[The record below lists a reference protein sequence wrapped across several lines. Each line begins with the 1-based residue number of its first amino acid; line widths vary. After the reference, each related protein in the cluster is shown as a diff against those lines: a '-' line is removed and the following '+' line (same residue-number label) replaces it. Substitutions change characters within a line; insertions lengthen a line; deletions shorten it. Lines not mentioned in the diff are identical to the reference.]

1 MRVESNINPMYCVLD
16 CYPKLSALLCN
27 KPLITLHS
35 FLLEVIR
42 HVILTVT
49 VTVTVT
55 NSNQFTTMNLDP
67 DGSYDPN
74 DKLLIL
80 VVTLRLSSV
89 RLFSLC

>member
-49 VTVTVT
+49 ITVTVT
-55 NSNQFTTMNLDP
+55 NANQFNTMNLD
-67 DGSYDPN
+67 GSPA
-74 DKLLIL
+74 IPMM
-80 VVTLRLSSV
+80 S
-89 RLFSLC
+89 

>member
-55 NSNQFTTMNLDP
+55 
-67 DGSYDPN
+67 DGN
-74 DKLLIL
+74 GNGNCNGNGNRNGNGK
-80 VVTLRLSSV
+80 
-89 RLFSLC
+89 